1 MLSYLS
7 FGLIFQLRG
16 ISKHRLVL
24 FRYHKGKSFLW
35 KFQINPILL
44 SHIFCRVMREKGKK
58 NHINTRRSENHPKDE
73 IYQVNG
79 IAYLESDL
87 KLAHL
92 RILMAI
98 ISHLQ
103 NAIHYKISRG
113 RRNTPIPTAYLPP
126 KGEVG
131 QYGPTRTIEIPVK
144 DFHMGRNNGA
154 RLRLYLSEL
163 QTTHCIFPERC
174 RYPGLIAGFTFPAY
188 STSVQIHILDEMI
201 NRLLLT
207 EEGYSYYSHSSA
219 LSLTNKYTVRL
230 YWMICSWRGKGGF
243 VITLDNF
250 KRILSLTEGYDRY
263 DNIVS
268 RVIKP
273 AQQELQE
280 RFPIWFIFRSYDT
293 SGYKRLVFKVKIRLT
308 EEERSQKT
316 NEARDICFGLL
327 SELGGRTDTI
337 SGIFHR
343 LEYEDLR
350 PFMNKLVEL
359 SGYIKNNPS
368 IKDRDS
374 YIKSSLQQWFDDWSQ
389 RYQEL
394 SEDHEK

>member
-1 MLSYLS
+1 MV
-7 FGLIFQLRG
+7 FP
-16 ISKHRLVL
+16 KHRLVL

-44 SHIFCRVMREKGKK
+44 SHIFSRVMREKGNKMK
-58 NHINTRRSENHPKDE
+58 FKTRRSESHPKDE

-79 IAYLESDL
+79 IAYLECDM

-98 ISHLQ
+98 IKHLQ

-113 RRNTPIPTAYLPP
+113 KRHASIPSAYLPP
-126 KGEVG
+126 KGEICQFG
-131 QYGPTRTIEIPVK
+131 LTRTIEIPVK

-163 QTTHCIFPERC
+163 QNTLCIFPERC

-188 STSVQIHILDEMI
+188 STSVQIHILDKMI

-280 RFPIWFIFRSYDT
+280 RFPIWFLFRSYDT

-327 SELGGRTDTI
+327 SELGARTDTI
-337 SGIFHR
+337 SGIFNR

>member
-1 MLSYLS
+1 M
-7 FGLIFQLRG
+7 
-16 ISKHRLVL
+16 

-58 NHINTRRSENHPKDE
+58 NQIKTRRSESHPKDE

-113 RRNTPIPTAYLPP
+113 KRNIPIPSAYLPP
-126 KGEVG
+126 KGEIG
-131 QYGPTRTIEIPVK
+131 QYGPTRTIEIPVR

-163 QTTHCIFPERC
+163 QNTLCIFPERC

-188 STSVQIHILDEMI
+188 STSVQIHILDKMI

-207 EEGYSYYSHSSA
+207 EEGYSFYSHSFA

-230 YWMICSWRGKGGF
+230 YWMMCSWRGKGGF
-243 VITLDNF
+243 VITLENF

-263 DNIVS
+263 DNIVA

-273 AQQELQE
+273 AQKELQE
-280 RFPIWFIFRSYDT
+280 RFPIWFQFRTYDT
-293 SGYKRLVFKVKIRLT
+293 SGNKRLVFKVKINLS

-316 NEARDICFGLL
+316 NEVLDICFGLL
-327 SELGGRTDTI
+327 SEMGARTDTI
-337 SGIFHR
+337 SGIFLR

-350 PFMNKLVEL
+350 PFMEKLVGL
-359 SGYIKNNPS
+359 SGYIKNNSS

-374 YIKSSLQQWFDDWSQ
+374 YISASLNQWFNDWSL

-394 SEDHEK
+394 SEDYEK

>member
-1 MLSYLS
+1 MVST
-7 FGLIFQLRG
+7 
-16 ISKHRLVL
+16 KHRLVL
-24 FRYHKGKSFLW
+24 YHYHKGKSFLW

-58 NHINTRRSENHPKDE
+58 NHINTRRSESHPKDE

-113 RRNTPIPTAYLPP
+113 KRNIPIPSAYLPP

-188 STSVQIHILDEMI
+188 STSVQIHLLDKMI

-280 RFPIWFIFRSYDT
+280 RFPIWFLFRSYDT

-327 SELGGRTDTI
+327 SELGARTDTI

>member
-1 MLSYLS
+1 MKQNCKKKHIKS
-7 FGLIFQLRG
+7 LRPE
-16 ISKHRLVL
+16 S
-24 FRYHKGKSFLW
+24 
-35 KFQINPILL
+35 
-44 SHIFCRVMREKGKK
+44 
-58 NHINTRRSENHPKDE
+58 HPKDE

-79 IAYLESDL
+79 VAYLESDL

-98 ISHLQ
+98 IKHLQ
-103 NAIHYKISRG
+103 NAIHYKITRAK
-113 RRNTPIPTAYLPP
+113 RNLSLPSSYLPP
-126 KGEVG
+126 KGDVSNN
-131 QYGPTRTIEIPVK
+131 GPTRTIEIPVK
-144 DFHMGRNNGA
+144 DFRMGRNNGA

-163 QTTHCIFPERC
+163 QTTHCIFPERS
-174 RYPGLIAGFTFPAY
+174 RFSGLIAGFTFPAY
-188 STSVQIHILDEMI
+188 STTVQIHLLDTMVS
-201 NRLLLT
+201 RLLLT
-207 EEGYSYYSHSSA
+207 EEGYSSYSHSSA

-250 KRILSLTEGYDRY
+250 KRILSLSEGYDRY

-280 RFPIWFIFRSYDT
+280 RFPIWFLFRSYDT
-293 SGYKRLVFKVKIRLT
+293 AGYKRLVFKVKIRLT

-316 NEARDICFGLL
+316 TEARDICFSLL
-327 SELGGRTDTI
+327 SEMGAKTDTI
-337 SGIFHR
+337 SGIFLR

-350 PFMNKLVEL
+350 PFMSKLVEL
-359 SGYIKNNPS
+359 SGYIKSNPS

-374 YIKSSLQQWFDDWSQ
+374 YISASLNQWFNDWSL

>member
-1 MLSYLS
+1 MVFFKY
-7 FGLIFQLRG
+7 
-16 ISKHRLVL
+16 RLVL
-24 FRYHKGKSFLW
+24 FCYHKGKSFLW
-35 KFQINPILL
+35 NFQINQILL
-44 SHIFCRVMREKGKK
+44 SHFFLRTMKQIGKK
-58 NHINTRRSENHPKDE
+58 KHIKSLRPESHPKDE

-79 IAYLESDL
+79 VAYLECDM

-98 ISHLQ
+98 ISNLQ

-113 RRNTPIPTAYLPP
+113 KRNTPIPTAYLPP

-188 STSVQIHILDEMI
+188 STSVQIHILDKMI

-243 VITLDNF
+243 VITLENF

-280 RFPIWFIFRSYDT
+280 RFPIWFLFRSYDT
-293 SGYKRLVFKVKIRLT
+293 SGYKRLVFKLKIRLT

-327 SELGGRTDTI
+327 SELGARTDTI

>member
-1 MLSYLS
+1 M
-7 FGLIFQLRG
+7 
-16 ISKHRLVL
+16 
-24 FRYHKGKSFLW
+24 
-35 KFQINPILL
+35 

-58 NHINTRRSENHPKDE
+58 NHIKTRRSESHPKDE

-98 ISHLQ
+98 ISNLQ

-113 RRNTPIPTAYLPP
+113 KRNTPIPTAYLPP

-131 QYGPTRTIEIPVK
+131 QYGPTRTIEIPVR

-188 STSVQIHILDEMI
+188 STTVQIHILDKMI
-201 NRLLLT
+201 HRLLLT

-243 VITLDNF
+243 VITLENF

-263 DNIVS
+263 DNIVN
-268 RVIKP
+268 RVIRP

-280 RFPIWFIFRSYDT
+280 RFPIWFQFRSYDT
-293 SGYKRLVFKVKIRLT
+293 SGYKRLVFKIKIRLT
-308 EEERSQKT
+308 EEERNQKT
-316 NEARDICFGLL
+316 IEARDICFGLL
-327 SELGGRTDTI
+327 SEMGAQTDTI
-337 SGIFHR
+337 SGIFLL

-374 YIKSSLQQWFDDWSQ
+374 YISASLNQWFNDWSL

>member
-1 MLSYLS
+1 MKENSKKKHIK
-7 FGLIFQLRG
+7 GLRPEG
-16 ISKHRLVL
+16 
-24 FRYHKGKSFLW
+24 
-35 KFQINPILL
+35 
-44 SHIFCRVMREKGKK
+44 
-58 NHINTRRSENHPKDE
+58 HPKDE

-79 IAYLESDL
+79 VVYLESDL

-98 ISHLQ
+98 INRLQ
-103 NAIHYKISRG
+103 NAIHYKITRA
-113 RRNTPIPTAYLPP
+113 RRNSSLPAAYLPP
-126 KGEVG
+126 KGEICNF
-131 QYGPTRTIEIPVK
+131 GPTRTIEIPVK

-163 QTTHCIFPERC
+163 QTTHCMFPDKSRFA
-174 RYPGLIAGFTFPAY
+174 GLIAGFTFPAY
-188 STSVQIHILDEMI
+188 STTVRIHLLDKMVS
-201 NRLLLT
+201 RLLLT

-219 LSLTNKYTVRL
+219 LTLTNKYTVRL

-250 KRILSLTEGYDRY
+250 KRILSLSEAYDRF

-268 RVIKP
+268 RVIRP

-280 RFPIWFIFRSYDT
+280 KFPIWFLFKAYDT
-293 SGYKRLVFKVKIRLT
+293 AGHKRLVFKVKIRLS
-308 EEERSQKT
+308 EEERNRKT

-327 SELGGRTDTI
+327 SEMGAMPDTI
-337 SGIFHR
+337 SGIFR
-343 LEYEDLR
+343 SLEYEDLK

-368 IKDRDS
+368 IRDRDS
-374 YIKSSLQQWFDDWSQ
+374 YIHASLDQWFEDWTL

-394 SEDHEK
+394 SEDQEK

>member
-1 MLSYLS
+1 MV
-7 FGLIFQLRG
+7 FP
-16 ISKHRLVL
+16 KHRLVS

-58 NHINTRRSENHPKDE
+58 NHINTRRSESHPKDE

-188 STSVQIHILDEMI
+188 STSVQIHILDKMI

-243 VITLDNF
+243 VITLENF

-280 RFPIWFIFRSYDT
+280 RFPIWFLFRSYDT
-293 SGYKRLVFKVKIRLT
+293 SGYKRLVFKLKIRLT

-327 SELGGRTDTI
+327 SELGARTDTI

>member
-1 MLSYLS
+1 M
-7 FGLIFQLRG
+7 
-16 ISKHRLVL
+16 
-24 FRYHKGKSFLW
+24 
-35 KFQINPILL
+35 

-58 NHINTRRSENHPKDE
+58 NHIKTRRSESHPKDE

-113 RRNTPIPTAYLPP
+113 KRNTPIPSAYLPP
-126 KGEVG
+126 KGETG
-131 QYGPTRTIEIPVK
+131 QYGPTRTIEIPVR

-188 STSVQIHILDEMI
+188 STSVQIHILDKMI
-201 NRLLLT
+201 HRLLLT

-243 VITLDNF
+243 VITLENF

-263 DNIVS
+263 DNIVN
-268 RVIKP
+268 RVIRP

-280 RFPIWFIFRSYDT
+280 RFPIWFQFRSYDT
-293 SGYKRLVFKVKIRLT
+293 SGYKRLVFKIKIKLT
-308 EEERSQKT
+308 EEERNQKT
-316 NEARDICFGLL
+316 IEARDICFGLL
-327 SELGGRTDTI
+327 SEMGAQTDTI
-337 SGIFHR
+337 SGIFLR

-368 IKDRDS
+368 IKDKDS
-374 YIKSSLQQWFDDWSQ
+374 YISASLNQWFNDWSL

>member
-1 MLSYLS
+1 MVSL
-7 FGLIFQLRG
+7 
-16 ISKHRLVL
+16 KHRLVL

-44 SHIFCRVMREKGKK
+44 SHIFSRVMREKSKK
-58 NHINTRRSENHPKDE
+58 NHIKTRRSESHPKDE

-79 IAYLESDL
+79 IAYLECDM

-98 ISHLQ
+98 ISNLQ

-113 RRNTPIPTAYLPP
+113 KRNTPIPTAYLPP

-188 STSVQIHILDEMI
+188 STSVQIHILDKMI

-219 LSLTNKYTVRL
+219 LSITNKYTVRL

-280 RFPIWFIFRSYDT
+280 RFPIWFLFRSYDT

-327 SELGGRTDTI
+327 SELGARADTI

-368 IKDRDS
+368 IKDRES

>member
-1 MLSYLS
+1 M
-7 FGLIFQLRG
+7 
-16 ISKHRLVL
+16 
-24 FRYHKGKSFLW
+24 
-35 KFQINPILL
+35 

-58 NHINTRRSENHPKDE
+58 NHINTRRSESHPKDE

-188 STSVQIHILDEMI
+188 STSVQIHILDKMI

-243 VITLDNF
+243 VITLENF

-263 DNIVS
+263 DNIVN
-268 RVIKP
+268 RVIRP

-280 RFPIWFIFRSYDT
+280 RFPIWFQFRSYDT
-293 SGYKRLVFKVKIRLT
+293 SGYKRLVFKIKIRLT
-308 EEERSQKT
+308 EEERNQKT
-316 NEARDICFGLL
+316 IEARDICFGLL
-327 SELGGRTDTI
+327 SELGARTDTI
-337 SGIFHR
+337 SGIFHL

>member
-1 MLSYLS
+1 MVFL
-7 FGLIFQLRG
+7 
-16 ISKHRLVL
+16 KHRLVL
-24 FRYHKGKSFLW
+24 FHYHKGKSFLW

-58 NHINTRRSENHPKDE
+58 NQIKTRRSESHPKDE

-113 RRNTPIPTAYLPP
+113 KRNIPIPSAYLPP
-126 KGEVG
+126 KGEIG
-131 QYGPTRTIEIPVK
+131 QYGPTRTIEIPVR

-154 RLRLYLSEL
+154 RLRLHLSEL

-188 STSVQIHILDEMI
+188 STTVEIHILDKMI
-201 NRLLLT
+201 HRLLLT

-243 VITLDNF
+243 VITLENF

-263 DNIVS
+263 DNIVN
-268 RVIKP
+268 RVIRP

-280 RFPIWFIFRSYDT
+280 RFPIWFQFRSYDT
-293 SGYKRLVFKVKIRLT
+293 SGNKRLVFKVKINLS
-308 EEERSQKT
+308 EEERALKT

-327 SELGGRTDTI
+327 SELGAKADTI
-337 SGIFHR
+337 SGIFLQ
-343 LEYEDLR
+343 LEFEDLK
-350 PFMNKLVEL
+350 PFMNKLVGL
-359 SGYIKNNPS
+359 SAYMKGNNT

-374 YIKSSLQQWFDDWSQ
+374 YIKTSINQWFEDWSE

-394 SEDHEK
+394 SEDTEQ

>member
-1 MLSYLS
+1 MV
-7 FGLIFQLRG
+7 FP
-16 ISKHRLVL
+16 KHRLVL
-24 FRYHKGKSFLW
+24 FCYHKGKSFLW

-58 NHINTRRSENHPKDE
+58 NHIKTRRSESHPKDE

-79 IAYLESDL
+79 IAYLECDM

-98 ISHLQ
+98 ISNLQ

-113 RRNTPIPTAYLPP
+113 KRNTPIPTAYLPP

-188 STSVQIHILDEMI
+188 STSVQIHILDKMI

-219 LSLTNKYTVRL
+219 LSITNKYTVRL

-280 RFPIWFIFRSYDT
+280 RFPIWFLFRSYDT

-327 SELGGRTDTI
+327 SELGARADTI

-368 IKDRDS
+368 IKDRES

>member
-1 MLSYLS
+1 MVFPKY
-7 FGLIFQLRG
+7 
-16 ISKHRLVL
+16 RLVL

-44 SHIFCRVMREKGKK
+44 SHIFSRVMREKGNKMK
-58 NHINTRRSENHPKDE
+58 FKTRRSESHPKDE

-79 IAYLESDL
+79 IAYLECDM

-98 ISHLQ
+98 IKHLQ

-113 RRNTPIPTAYLPP
+113 KRHASIPSAYLPP
-126 KGEVG
+126 KGEICQFG
-131 QYGPTRTIEIPVK
+131 LTRTIEIPVK

-163 QTTHCIFPERC
+163 QNTLCIFPERC
-174 RYPGLIAGFTFPAY
+174 RYPGLIVGFTFPAY
-188 STSVQIHILDEMI
+188 STRVQIHLLDKMI
-201 NRLLLT
+201 HRLLLT
-207 EEGYSYYSHSSA
+207 EEGYSSYSHSSA
-219 LSLTNKYTVRL
+219 LTLTNKYTVRL

-273 AQQELQE
+273 AQQELQD
-280 RFPIWFIFRSYDT
+280 RFPIWFLFRSYDT

-327 SELGGRTDTI
+327 SELGARTDTI

>member
-1 MLSYLS
+1 MVLFYNFVVL
-7 FGLIFQLRG
+7 L
-16 ISKHRLVL
+16 KYRLVL
-24 FRYHKGKSFLW
+24 FHYHKGKSFLW

-44 SHIFCRVMREKGKK
+44 SHIFSRVMREKGKK
-58 NHINTRRSENHPKDE
+58 NHIKTRRSESHPKDE
-73 IYQVNG
+73 IYQVNA

-98 ISHLQ
+98 ISNLQ
-103 NAIHYKISRG
+103 NAIHYKISRCK
-113 RRNTPIPTAYLPP
+113 RNTPIPTAYLPP

-188 STSVQIHILDEMI
+188 STSVQIHILDKMI
-201 NRLLLT
+201 HRLLLT

-243 VITLDNF
+243 VITLENF

-280 RFPIWFIFRSYDT
+280 RFPIWFLFRSYDT

-327 SELGGRTDTI
+327 SELGARTDTI